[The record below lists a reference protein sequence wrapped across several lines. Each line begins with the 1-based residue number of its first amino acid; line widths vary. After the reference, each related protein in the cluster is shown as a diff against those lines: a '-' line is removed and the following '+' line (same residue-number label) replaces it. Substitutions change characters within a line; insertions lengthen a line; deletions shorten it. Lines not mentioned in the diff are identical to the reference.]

1 MQFGVG
7 FIMVFVQDQTW
18 SNNASSAEHR
28 WDDTLVGLMSLAIVM
43 VVASAIRR
51 YMAALPHRAT

>member
-1 MQFGVG
+1 
-7 FIMVFVQDQTW
+7 MVLVQDQAW

-28 WDDTLVGLMSLAIVM
+28 WDDTLMGLMSLAIVM

-51 YMAALPHRAT
+51 YMAALPHRAA